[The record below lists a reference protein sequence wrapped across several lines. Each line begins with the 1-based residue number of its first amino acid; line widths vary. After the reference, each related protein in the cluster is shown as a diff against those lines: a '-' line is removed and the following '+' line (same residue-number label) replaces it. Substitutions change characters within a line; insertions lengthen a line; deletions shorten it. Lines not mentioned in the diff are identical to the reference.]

1 MNQNCDS
8 CGARLSST
16 AAVCDLCGTPTGV
29 AQIEP
34 VSGESPEPINGETT
48 DHPIEPHTCGQCGWT
63 NPEGSK
69 YCNSCGSALK
79 EDEAARATSDK
90 RKKTLPDRGP
100 KKAESPTSGPAGSS
114 QRAVGLQIGIVVGS
128 SLLLVVALY
137 VITSISAGNQTDSDT
152 ATSVAEALEEPL
164 AQQWIPRQEELKEAL
179 EEASEDEEVELR
191 RQLIDLYF
199 AAGRFDFAAEETV
212 LIAETAGVE
221 EEWIV
226 AGNLYFDWMQRK
238 PESLRAPWAQKAV
251 AAYREALAINPS
263 NLDVRTDM
271 AIAYL
276 YDPQNAMMAIQ
287 ETNRVLEQDSLHIQA
302 NFNRGIMLSQIDR
315 TAQAIEQ
322 FEKVKRISSGES
334 DPVYVRAVEAIERLG
349 GGN

>member
-16 AAVCDLCGTPTGV
+16 AAVCDLCGTPTGI

-34 VSGESPEPINGETT
+34 VSGESPEPINPEAT
-48 DHPIEPHTCGQCGWT
+48 DNPIAPHSCAQCGWT

-79 EDEAARATSDK
+79 DNSGARAASGK

-100 KKAESPTSGPAGSS
+100 KKAETPTSEPAGSS
-114 QRAVGLQIGIVVGS
+114 QRSVGLHIGIVVGS
-128 SLLLVVALY
+128 SLLLVMALY
-137 VITSISAGNQTDSDT
+137 VITSISAGNQAESGT
-152 ATSVAEALEEPL
+152 AVPVAEAVEEPL

-179 EEASEDEEVELR
+179 EEASEDEKVELR
-191 RQLIDLYF
+191 RQLIDLYVE
-199 AAGRFDFAAEETV
+199 AGRFDFAAEETV
-212 LIAETAGVE
+212 LIAESAGVE

-251 AAYREALAINPS
+251 TAYQEALAISPL

-302 NFNRGIMLSQIDR
+302 NFNRGIMLSQIGR

-334 DPVYVRAVEAIERLG
+334 DPVYVRAVEVIERLSD
-349 GGN
+349 GN

>member
-29 AQIEP
+29 AQIDPVAEEHPESINLEP
-34 VSGESPEPINGETT
+34 TDNASSP
-48 DHPIEPHTCGQCGWT
+48 HSCAKCGWT

-69 YCNSCGSALK
+69 YCNSCGSPLT
-79 EDEAARATSDK
+79 EIVAASGARGK
-90 RKKTLPDRGP
+90 RKKTPPGRGP
-100 KKAESPTSGPAGSS
+100 RKADTPTSGPEGSS
-114 QRAVGLQIGIVVGS
+114 QKAVGLQIGIVVGS
-128 SLLLVVALY
+128 SLLLVMALY
-137 VITSISAGNQTDSDT
+137 VITSLSAGNQ
-152 ATSVAEALEEPL
+152 AESSTGTPVIEAIEEPL
-164 AQQWIPRQEELKEAL
+164 AQQWIPRQAELKEAL
-179 EEASEDEEVELR
+179 EGASEEDEVQLR

-212 LIAETAGVE
+212 FIAESAGVE

-251 AAYREALAINPS
+251 AAYQEALAINPS

-276 YDPQNAMMAIQ
+276 YDPLNAMMAIQ
-287 ETNRVLEQDSLHIQA
+287 ETNRVLELDSLHIQA

-315 TAQAIEQ
+315 IAQAIEQ
-322 FEKVKRISSGES
+322 FEKVKRISTGES
-334 DPVYVRAVEAIERLG
+334 DPVYVRAVEAIERLS

>member
-1 MNQNCDS
+1 
-8 CGARLSST
+8 LSST

-34 VSGESPEPINGETT
+34 VSGESPEPTNPESKEN
-48 DHPIEPHTCGQCGWT
+48 PNAPHSCGQCGWT
-63 NPEGSK
+63 NPDGSK

-79 EDEAARATSDK
+79 VGAAAGGSSGK
-90 RKKTLPDRGP
+90 RKKTPPGRGP
-100 KKAESPTSGPAGSS
+100 KKADTSTSDPAGSS
-114 QRAVGLQIGIVVGS
+114 QKAVGLQIGIVVGS
-128 SLLLVVALY
+128 SLLLVLALY
-137 VITSISAGNQTDSDT
+137 VITSMSSGSQADNGT
-152 ATSVAEALEEPL
+152 AAPMIEAAEEPL

-179 EEASEDEEVELR
+179 QGASEEDVVQLR

-212 LIAETAGVE
+212 LIAESAGVE

-238 PESLRAPWAQKAV
+238 PESLRSPWAQKAV
-251 AAYREALAINPS
+251 AAYQEALAINPL

-334 DPVYVRAVEAIERLG
+334 DPVYVRAVEAIERLS